1 MVEHSNLVLSE
12 ALLVLVDRGDLR
24 EGSDAYLAAQKVV
37 SEGEAALSDEER
49 RLWREEVLP
58 KLGDDFAA

>member
-1 MVEHSNLVLSE
+1 MAEQSNLVLSE
-12 ALLVLVDRGDLR
+12 ALLTLVEREELQ

-37 SEGEAALSDEER
+37 SDGQAALSDKEA

-58 KLGDDFAA
+58 KLGKGFAA